1 MFATSIS
8 NEEIAKLP
16 RLVFEGETVV
26 VTENNHL
33 ERCLA
38 ELSNSR
44 LVGFDTE
51 SRPSFKKGRSNGIS
65 LLQLASS
72 NLAAIIRVKSTGI
85 PPALLTFL
93 EDSSIIKVGAAIRD
107 DLKGLKQ
114 IHTFTPRGFIDLQQ
128 VVTNYN
134 IENVSVRKMAAIVL
148 GGRVSKSQQLSNW
161 EAPELT
167 TQQVE
172 YAATD
177 AWVCREIYIRLLQEK
192 PGIGERKH
200 TAMF

>member
-26 VTENNHL
+26 VSENNHL

-93 EDSSIIKVGAAIRD
+93 EDS
-107 DLKGLKQ
+107 
-114 IHTFTPRGFIDLQQ
+114 
-128 VVTNYN
+128 
-134 IENVSVRKMAAIVL
+134 
-148 GGRVSKSQQLSNW
+148 
-161 EAPELT
+161 
-167 TQQVE
+167 
-172 YAATD
+172 
-177 AWVCREIYIRLLQEK
+177 C
-192 PGIGERKH
+192 
-200 TAMF
+200 

>member
-26 VTENNHL
+26 VSENNHL

-114 IHTFTPRGFIDLQQ
+114 IHTFTPRGFIYLQQ

>member
-26 VTENNHL
+26 VSENNHL

>member
-26 VTENNHL
+26 VSENNHL
-33 ERCLA
+33 KRCLA

-51 SRPSFKKGRSNGIS
+51 SRPSFKKGRNNGIS

>member
-26 VTENNHL
+26 VSENNYL

>member
-8 NEEIAKLP
+8 NEDIAKLP
-16 RLVFEGETVV
+16 RMVFGGEIRVV
-26 VTENNHL
+26 SNSNEL
-33 ERCLA
+33 EPCIK

-44 LVGFDTE
+44 VIGFDTE
-51 SRPSFKKGRSNGIS
+51 SKPSFKKGENNGVS
-65 LLQLASS
+65 LLQLASA
-72 NLAAIIRVKSTGI
+72 NLAVIIRVKKTGI
-85 PPALLTFL
+85 PPTLRAFL
-93 EDSSIIKVGAAIRD
+93 QDPEIVKVGAAIRD

-114 IHTFTPRGFIDLQQ
+114 IHSFNPRGFIDLQQ
-128 VVTNYN
+128 VVSNYN

-167 TQQVE
+167 IQQVE

-177 AWVCREIYIRLLQEK
+177 AWVCREIYLKLLQEK
-192 PGIGERKH
+192 PNINECEQSV
-200 TAMF
+200 ML

>member
-1 MFATSIS
+1 
-8 NEEIAKLP
+8 
-16 RLVFEGETVV
+16 
-26 VTENNHL
+26 
-33 ERCLA
+33 
-38 ELSNSR
+38 
-44 LVGFDTE
+44 
-51 SRPSFKKGRSNGIS
+51 
-65 LLQLASS
+65 
-72 NLAAIIRVKSTGI
+72 
-85 PPALLTFL
+85 
-93 EDSSIIKVGAAIRD
+93 
-107 DLKGLKQ
+107 
-114 IHTFTPRGFIDLQQ
+114 
-128 VVTNYN
+128 
-134 IENVSVRKMAAIVL
+134 MAAIVL